1 VSVVIGIDPGK
12 SGAIAFLV
20 DGRLEAVYDMPVVGN
35 IISGHALANLITW
48 NDVLEAGEPAV
59 AVLEDVHA
67 MPKQGVTSSFSFGR
81 SLGVAEGVLGALGHP
96 IVYVSA
102 AKWKR
107 ALGLSA
113 DKGMCRRRA
122 IELWPHM
129 AAHFARV
136 KDDGRAEA
144 ALIAHWYWTTQQQG
158 GKRMTPKSFTPHD
171 YAMTTP
177 EGKAAVDAWC
187 RAHDIEPTE
196 VSLVEWPGGFGFVG
210 IETVQRCAVTGR
222 FLTDPDDAGRL
233 LENRHFLNE
242 RTPFPWD
249 QVATVE
255 ETTS

>member
-35 IISGHALANLITW
+35 IISPHTLANLITW
-48 NDVLEAGEPAV
+48 NAELDNGEPAV